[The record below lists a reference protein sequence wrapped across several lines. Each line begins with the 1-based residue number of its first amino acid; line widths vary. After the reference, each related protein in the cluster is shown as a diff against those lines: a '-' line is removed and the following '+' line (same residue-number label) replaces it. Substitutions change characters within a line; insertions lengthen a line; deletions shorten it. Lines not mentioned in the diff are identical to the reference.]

1 VAIDVLAFIGEA
13 ARPAAVSAGRP
24 AFGVLAV
31 AQEARKRTARKSS
44 AAGTKKAVV
53 LLHIIFS
60 FLEGIKRSR
69 PFTVQR

>member
-31 AQEARKRTARKSS
+31 AQEARKRAAEKSNP
-44 AAGTKKAVV
+44 AGTKNTDV
-53 LLHIIFS
+53 LLYVIFS
-60 FLEGIKRSR
+60 FLEGVAKSR
-69 PFTVQR
+69 PYIAQR